1 MKKLLIMVV
10 AAVLPLCIE
19 SRICKR
25 PSCELSVTSEWKDL
39 DEQEKAQKFGGRWV
53 HVATLIIKK
62 RSNDLVK
69 LSELDLKWHGQK
81 ITQLSGSLYKKNV
94 NHELVPIEENLI
106 SDGTWNSNK
115 QILQLKFEDTQ
126 YLQPTNS
133 FCLVLTV
140 PQELEPAL
148 KNGYFDLL
156 PHSLPTQLK
165 QVAKQHLKISMLENN
180 KLKRKNRLTKHA

>member
-10 AAVLPLCIE
+10 AAVIPALIE

-39 DEQEKAQKFGGRWV
+39 DEQEKAKKFGGRWV
-53 HVATLIIKK
+53 HVATLTIKK
-62 RSNDLVK
+62 RSKDLVK
-69 LSELDLKWHGQK
+69 LSELDLKWHGKK
-81 ITQLSGSLYKKNV
+81 IPHLAGSLYRKSNTG
-94 NHELVPIEENLI
+94 ELVPVEENLI
-106 SDGTWNSNK
+106 SDGTWNSK
-115 QILQLKFEDTQ
+115 QQILQLKFEDKQ

-148 KNGYFDLL
+148 KHGYFDLL

-165 QVAKQHLKISMLENN
+165 PVTKQHLKISMLENN
-180 KLKRKNRLTKHA
+180 KLKRKNRLTKQA